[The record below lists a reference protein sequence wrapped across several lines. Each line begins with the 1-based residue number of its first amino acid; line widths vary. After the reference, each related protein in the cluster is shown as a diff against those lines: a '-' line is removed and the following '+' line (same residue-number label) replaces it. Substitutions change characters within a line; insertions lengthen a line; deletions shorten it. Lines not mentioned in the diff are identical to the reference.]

1 MAGVHLCKDV
11 ESKWLT
17 SGGGNIKFLGR
28 KQSDVVGHVGS
39 KFCQPGRS
47 SQEWLTWALFNLPDG
62 VRTG

>member
-17 SGGGNIKFLGR
+17 SGGSKIKSLGR
-28 KQSDVVGHVGS
+28 KQNDVVGHVGS
-39 KFCQPGRS
+39 KFCQPGWS
-47 SQEWLTWALFNLPDG
+47 SQEWLTVAFVNLPGG

>member
-17 SGGGNIKFLGR
+17 SGGSNIKSLGR

-47 SQEWLTWALFNLPDG
+47 SQEWLTRALFNLPDG